1 MFCVYFCVLV
11 CVCKFMS
18 WLTFPD
24 ERASIRVWGVRTCL
38 VCPCWVCQLNVV
50 KRFLN
55 DRVSKSTMFH
65 TTVWYCGHQQCAT
78 CVRIPKLANSK
89 IYYYWRLYTTQ
100 IVLVQC
106 TTQPAISISP
116 QYCVNQCDTVKPNV
130 TQQGQLSLTHGW
142 FSRLYLGGVAIGPDV
157 VSSEI
162 WSIFSWFAE
171 TLVLNGKC
179 HMLGRIQWDTHYFN
193 RWFVKLNMRYNPI
206 AGKRSDIGE
215 LVS

>member
-65 TTVWYCGHQQCAT
+65 TTVWYCGHQF
-78 CVRIPKLANSK
+78 NSVLYVSEFPGSQTQRYTT
-89 IYYYWRLYTTQ
+89 IALLILYTTQ
-100 IVLVQC
+100 MVLAQF
-106 TTQPAISISP
+106 TRQPAISISLTALWISVIQSNP
-116 QYCVNQCDTVKPNV
+116 SNSTGTTVTH
-130 TQQGQLSLTHGW
+130 TQLILTTISGRGGNWTKRGQFGDLVHHFIVCRS
-142 FSRLYLGGVAIGPDV
+142 IG
-157 VSSEI
+157 S
-162 WSIFSWFAE
+162 
-171 TLVLNGKC
+171 
-179 HMLGRIQWDTHYFN
+179 
-193 RWFVKLNMRYNPI
+193 
-206 AGKRSDIGE
+206 
-215 LVS
+215 